1 MEDNNQYTPA
11 PSGGMT
17 FRQLLL
23 ILRANVFIIVAIIV
37 IAALVGIVYYTTEK
51 PEYSARH
58 SLIVQ
63 CVKFNEE
70 TGKTENAMSTAN
82 LNTIVE
88 SCKQTV
94 VIEEA
99 NRLYFGGEGAE
110 GYAIFSSN
118 LSVSYNSEQT
128 SYYIYIAYTD
138 SDRDEAAKKVNCLV
152 EAASTVGAKLAS
164 EGLSMTVTFMEVNDD
179 PDISAQSNAKLVL
192 ALCIVAGVI
201 VAVLVVLFRYLL
213 DDTVK
218 TKEELE
224 RITGTKVFAFLGDP
238 EELARALAA
247 EKTEER
253 Q

>member
-17 FRQLLL
+17 FRRLLL

-51 PEYSARH
+51 PEYSARQ
-58 SLIVQ
+58 SLIVR
-63 CVKFNEE
+63 CVNSN
-70 TGKTENAMSTAN
+70 GENSMSTAN

-99 NRLYFGGEGAE
+99 NRLYFGGEGSE
-110 GYAIFSSN
+110 ELAILSSN
-118 LSVSYNSEQT
+118 VDVSYNSEQT

-138 SDRDEAAKKVNCLV
+138 SDRDEAAEKVNCLV
-152 EAASTVGAKLAS
+152 EAAKTVSAKLAS

>member
-51 PEYSARH
+51 PEYSARQ
-58 SLIVQ
+58 SLIVR
-63 CVKFNEE
+63 CVNSN
-70 TGKTENAMSTAN
+70 GENSMSTAN

-99 NRLYFGGEGAE
+99 NRLYFGGEGSE
-110 GYAIFSSN
+110 ELAILSSN
-118 LSVSYNSEQT
+118 VDVSYNSEQT

-138 SDRDEAAKKVNCLV
+138 SDRDEAAEKVNCLV
-152 EAASTVGAKLAS
+152 EAAKTVGAKLAS

>member
-51 PEYSARH
+51 PEYSARQ
-58 SLIVQ
+58 SLIVR
-63 CVKFNEE
+63 CVNSN
-70 TGKTENAMSTAN
+70 GENSMSTAN

-99 NRLYFGGEGAE
+99 NRLYFGGEGSE
-110 GYAIFSSN
+110 DFAIFSSN
-118 LSVSYNSEQT
+118 VNVSYNSEQT
-128 SYYIYIAYTD
+128 SYYIYISYTD
-138 SDRDEAAKKVNCLV
+138 SDREEAAKKAECLV
-152 EAASTVGAKLAS
+152 EAAKTVGAKLAS
-164 EGLSMTVTFMEVNDD
+164 EGLSMTVTFMDVNEN
-179 PDISAQSNAKLVL
+179 PDISVQSNGKLVL
-192 ALCIVAGVI
+192 ALCIVAGII

-253 Q
+253 K

>member
-37 IAALVGIVYYTTEK
+37 IAALVGIVYYTKEK
-51 PEYSARH
+51 PEYSARQ
-58 SLIVQ
+58 SLIVR
-63 CVKFNEE
+63 CVNSN
-70 TGKTENAMSTAN
+70 GENSMSTAN

-99 NRLYFGGEGAE
+99 NRLYFGGEGSE
-110 GYAIFSSN
+110 ELAILSSN
-118 LSVSYNSEQT
+118 VDVSYNSEQT

-138 SDRDEAAKKVNCLV
+138 SDRDEAAEKVNCLV
-152 EAASTVGAKLAS
+152 EAAKTVGAKLAS

>member
-51 PEYSARH
+51 PEYSARQ
-58 SLIVQ
+58 SLIVR
-63 CVKFNEE
+63 CVNSN
-70 TGKTENAMSTAN
+70 GENSMSTAN

-99 NRLYFGGEGAE
+99 NRLYFGGEGSE
-110 GYAIFSSN
+110 ELAILSSN
-118 LSVSYNSEQT
+118 VDVSYNSEQT

-138 SDRDEAAKKVNCLV
+138 SDRDEAAEKVNCLV
-152 EAASTVGAKLAS
+152 EAAKTVGTKLAS

-179 PDISAQSNAKLVL
+179 PDIFAQSNAKLVL

>member
-17 FRQLLL
+17 FRQFLL

-37 IAALVGIVYYTTEK
+37 IAALVGIVYHTTEK
-51 PEYSARH
+51 PEYSARQ
-58 SLIVQ
+58 SLIVR
-63 CVKFNEE
+63 CVSINSDGE
-70 TGKTENAMSTAN
+70 TVNTMSTAN

-88 SCKQTV
+88 SCRQTV

>member
-51 PEYSARH
+51 PEYSARQ
-58 SLIVQ
+58 SLIVR
-63 CVKFNEE
+63 CVNSN
-70 TGKTENAMSTAN
+70 GENSMSTAN

-99 NRLYFGGEGAE
+99 NRLYFGGEGSE
-110 GYAIFSSN
+110 ELAILSSN
-118 LSVSYNSEQT
+118 VDVSYNSEQT
-128 SYYIYIAYTD
+128 SYYIYITYTD

-152 EAASTVGAKLAS
+152 EAAKTVGAKLAS

>member
-51 PEYSARH
+51 PEYSARQ
-58 SLIVQ
+58 SLIVR
-63 CVKFNEE
+63 CVNSN
-70 TGKTENAMSTAN
+70 GENSMSTAN

>member
-51 PEYSARH
+51 PEYSARQ
-58 SLIVQ
+58 SLIVR
-63 CVKFNEE
+63 CVNSN
-70 TGKTENAMSTAN
+70 GENSMSTAN

-99 NRLYFGGEGAE
+99 NRLYFGGEGSE
-110 GYAIFSSN
+110 ELAILSSN
-118 LSVSYNSEQT
+118 VDVSYNSEQT

-138 SDRDEAAKKVNCLV
+138 SDRDEAAEKVNCLV